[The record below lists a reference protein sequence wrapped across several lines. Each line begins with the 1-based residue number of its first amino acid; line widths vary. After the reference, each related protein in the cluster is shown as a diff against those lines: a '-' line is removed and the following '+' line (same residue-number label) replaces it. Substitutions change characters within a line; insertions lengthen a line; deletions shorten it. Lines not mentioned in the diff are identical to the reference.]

1 MTPQNVALKG
11 FETFASFE
19 PCRSTTFSL
28 REAWL
33 PMFVLPS
40 KPVWHNRYKVE
51 LLFPPSKL

>member
-19 PCRSTTFSL
+19 PYRSTTFSL

-33 PMFVLPS
+33 PS
-40 KPVWHNRYKVE
+40 IR
-51 LLFPPSKL
+51 LFCHLNQCGTTDIK